1 MADQVEAVVVG
12 AGVIGLAIA
21 RALALAGREV
31 VVLEQADTIGTET
44 SSRNSEVIHAGI
56 YYPKDSLKA
65 RLCVSGKEMLYA
77 FCRSHGV
84 NHKRLGK
91 LIVATTDAEVAVLED
106 LQRKGA
112 ANGVDDLALIDGAE
126 ARRLEPNLRCVAA
139 LVSPSSG
146 IVDSHGYMLA
156 LQGDAEAHGARIAFR
171 SPLRSVAVANHGF
184 DLTVGSDGRESAV
197 VTCRAL
203 INAGGL
209 HAWAVARS
217 IDRMDARHVPPRH
230 LAKGCYFALSGRA
243 PFTRLIYPTPKPR
256 SLGVHFTADLAGQA
270 RFGPDLAVVD
280 TLDYDVDPARAQAF
294 YEEIRRYYPALRD
307 GSLHPAYSG
316 IRPKV
321 QGPGEPVRDF
331 VIQGSAVHG
340 LGGLI
345 NLIGMESPGLTAAL
359 AIADHVKS
367 LIDV

>member
-21 RALALAGREV
+21 RALALDGREV

-91 LIVATTDAEVAVLED
+91 LIVATTDGEVVVLED
-106 LQRKGA
+106 LKKKGA
-112 ANGVDDLALIDGAE
+112 TNGVDDLMLIDGAE
-126 ARRLEPNLRCVAA
+126 ARRLEPNLSCIAA
-139 LVSPSSG
+139 LVSPSTG

-171 SPLRSVAVANHGF
+171 SPLRSVAVANRGF
-184 DLTVGSDGRESAV
+184 DLSVGGDRRESTVLA
-197 VTCRAL
+197 CRIL
-203 INAGGL
+203 VNAGGL
-209 HAWAVARS
+209 HAWAIARS
-217 IDRMDARHVPPRH
+217 IDRLDPRHIPPRH
-230 LAKGCYFALSGRA
+230 FAKGCYFGLSGRA
-243 PFTRLIYPTPKPR
+243 PFTRLIYPTPQPR

-270 RFGPDLAVVD
+270 RFGPDLAVVE
-280 TLDYDVDPARAQAF
+280 TLDYDVDPNRAQAF

-359 AIADHVKS
+359 AIADHVKG
-367 LIDV
+367 LIDY